1 MCVFLFS
8 QQIVRSANIKISPK
22 HIILAVCNLD
32 LNGLPLGTGG
42 PTKTDELSEKFKREG
57 GHFQSKKSCC
67 RFWTSKQVF

>member
-32 LNGLPLGTGG
+32 LNSLPLGTGG
-42 PTKTDELSEKFKREG
+42 PTKTDEVSEKFKREG
-57 GHFQSKKSCC
+57 GHFQSKSLCC
-67 RFWTSKQVF
+67 RFWTLK